1 MPKGD
6 QREKRAGRAAE
17 PQAERA
23 DERAD
28 EVPEQ
33 RRPDAGPDEHGRND
47 RDSRHD
53 QDEHD
58 DREAPM
64 TADTGSAAAVSTR
77 TATLRYTALRFAVFA
92 GCFVVI
98 AVLAYVGVVPESFGT
113 ANPLWLV
120 MLSLVVSAPISLVLL
135 RGQRDQMSQQL
146 APRVERAKAK
156 LTANQGME
164 DDVA

>member
-1 MPKGD
+1 
-6 QREKRAGRAAE
+6 
-17 PQAERA
+17 
-23 DERAD
+23 
-28 EVPEQ
+28 
-33 RRPDAGPDEHGRND
+33 
-47 RDSRHD
+47 
-53 QDEHD
+53 
-58 DREAPM
+58 M

>member
-1 MPKGD
+1 
-6 QREKRAGRAAE
+6 
-17 PQAERA
+17 
-23 DERAD
+23 
-28 EVPEQ
+28 
-33 RRPDAGPDEHGRND
+33 
-47 RDSRHD
+47 
-53 QDEHD
+53 
-58 DREAPM
+58 M
-64 TADTGSAAAVSTR
+64 TADTAGAEAGSTR
-77 TATLRYTALRFAVFA
+77 SATLRYTALRFAVFA

-146 APRVERAKAK
+146 APRVERAKAR
-156 LTANQGME
+156 LSANQGME